1 MKKYDVIAL
10 GELLI
15 DFINNG
21 KSEQGNNTFE
31 ASPGGAPCNV
41 LAMLARLGKRCA
53 FIGKVGDDIF
63 GRRLK
68 TELYELSINTEN
80 LKMDKDVRTTLAFV
94 ENDEAGDRSFSFYR
108 NPGADIML
116 TADEVDE
123 NEIKSAKIFHLGTL
137 SMTHEPIREATKKAL
152 EAAKRSGC
160 LISFD
165 PNLREMLW
173 ESEDDARKAFDY
185 GMRYCDI
192 LKISDNELVWFTG
205 EDDYDKGIEKLKGS
219 YNIPL
224 ILFSMGRDGSRAYY
238 GDTVA
243 EVSAFIQES
252 TVDTTGAGDTFM
264 GCCINYVLENGM
276 IGLTKENLCEM
287 LKFANAAASII
298 TTRKGALKAMPTK
311 NEITTL
317 SNLSK

>member
-1 MKKYDVIAL
+1 MKKFDVITL

-21 KSEQGNNTFE
+21 VSEQGNNTFE
-31 ASPGGAPCNV
+31 ACPGGAVPNV
-41 LAMLARLGKRCA
+41 LAMLSRLGKRCA

-68 TELYELSINTEN
+68 SEIESLGIDTEN
-80 LKMDKDVRTTLAFV
+80 LKMDKDIRTTLAFV
-94 ENDEAGDRSFSFYR
+94 ENDESGDRSFSFYR

-116 TADEVDE
+116 TEAEVDE
-123 NEIKSAKIFHLGTL
+123 EAIRSSKAFHLGTL
-137 SMTHEPIREATKKAL
+137 SMTHEPVRSATKKAL
-152 EAAKRSGC
+152 KIAKEAGC

-173 ESEDDARKAFDY
+173 ESEKDAREAFDY

-205 EDDYDKGIEKLKGS
+205 ETDYDKAMAILREK

-224 ILFSMGRDGSRAYY
+224 VLFSMGRDGSCAYH
-238 GDTVA
+238 GDDMFEA
-243 EVSAFIQES
+243 KAFIQNN

-264 GCCINYVLENGM
+264 GCCINHVLENGFVK
-276 IGLTKENLCEM
+276 LPEM
-287 LKFANAAASII
+287 LNFANAAASII
-298 TTRKGALKAMPTK
+298 TTRKGALKAMPEK
-311 NEITTL
+311 KEINAL
-317 SNLSK
+317 MGK

>member
-1 MKKYDVIAL
+1 MKRFDITAL

-21 KSEQGNNTFE
+21 VSEQGNNTFE
-31 ASPGGAPCNV
+31 ASPGGAVCNV
-41 LAMLARLGKRCA
+41 LAMLARSGKSCA

-68 TELYELSINTEN
+68 SELQALSINTEN
-80 LKMDKDVRTTLAFV
+80 LRLDKDVRTTLAFV
-94 ENDEAGDRSFSFYR
+94 ENDETGDRSFSFYR

-123 NEIKSAKIFHLGTL
+123 EVIKASRVFHLGTL
-137 SMTHEPIREATKKAL
+137 SMTHEPVRSATKKAL
-152 EAAKRSGC
+152 DVAKSAGC
-160 LISFD
+160 IISFD

-173 ESEDDARKAFDY
+173 DSMEDAREAFDY
-185 GMRYCDI
+185 GMRFCDI

-205 EDDYDKGIEKLKGS
+205 EQDYEKGIEKLREK

-238 GDTVA
+238 GGERYETA
-243 EVSAFIQES
+243 AFLRED

-264 GCCINYVLENGM
+264 GCCINHILDNGFKDFDVC
-276 IGLTKENLCEM
+276 LRR
-287 LKFANAAASII
+287 ANAAASII
-298 TTRKGALKAMPTK
+298 TSRKGALRSMPTQS
-311 NEITTL
+311 EIEEIV
-317 SNLSK
+317 NN

>member
-1 MKKYDVIAL
+1 MRKYDVIAL

-21 KSEQGNNTFE
+21 VSEQGNNTFE
-31 ASPGGAPCNV
+31 ACPGGAICNV
-41 LAMLARLGKRCA
+41 LAMLAKLGKNCA

-68 TELYELSINTEN
+68 AELEKLSINTEN

-94 ENDEAGDRSFSFYR
+94 ENDEMGDRSFSFYR

-116 TADEVDE
+116 TADEVNE
-123 NEIKSAKIFHLGTL
+123 EEIKASRVFHLGTL
-137 SMTHEPIREATKKAL
+137 SMTHEPVRSATKKAL
-152 EAAKRSGC
+152 EVAKKNGC
-160 LISFD
+160 IISFD

-173 ESEDDARKAFDY
+173 ESEIDAKEAFDY
-185 GMRYCDI
+185 GMKYCDI

-205 EDDYDKGIEKLKGS
+205 EEDYEKGIEKLKKE

-238 GDTVA
+238 GDTVVQ
-243 EVSAFIQES
+243 EPAFIHDT

-264 GCCINYVLENGM
+264 GCCINHVLENGFN
-276 IGLTKENLCEM
+276 NLSEM
-287 LKFANAAASII
+287 LRFANAAASIV
-298 TTRKGALKAMPTK
+298 TTRKGALKAMPTET
-311 NEITTL
+311 EISTL
-317 SNLSK
+317 LNLK

>member
-1 MKKYDVIAL
+1 MKKYDVVAL

-41 LAMLARLGKRCA
+41 LAMLTRLGKKCA

-68 TELYELSINTEN
+68 CELDELHIDTKSLKLDEN
-80 LKMDKDVRTTLAFV
+80 VRTTLAFV
-94 ENDEAGDRSFSFYR
+94 ENDANGDRSFSFYR

-123 NEIKSAKIFHLGTL
+123 EMIASAKVFHLGTL
-137 SMTHEPIREATKKAL
+137 SMTHEPVLSATKKAL
-152 EAAKRSGC
+152 KIAERSGC
-160 LISFD
+160 IISFD

-173 ESEDDARKAFDY
+173 DSEDRAKEAFDC
-185 GMRYCDI
+185 GMKYCDI

-205 EDDYDKGIEKLKGS
+205 EQDYEKGIAVIREK

-224 ILFSMGRDGSRAYY
+224 VLFSMGRDGSRAYY
-238 GDTVA
+238 KDIKV
-243 EVSAFIQES
+243 ECPAFVQSNTIE
-252 TVDTTGAGDTFM
+252 TTGAGDTFM
-264 GCCINYVLENGM
+264 GCCISHVLDNGFEK
-276 IGLTKENLCEM
+276 LEDM
-287 LKFANAAASII
+287 LKLANAAASII

-311 NEITTL
+311 DEIEKVL
-317 SNLSK
+317 SM

>member
-1 MKKYDVIAL
+1 MKKFDVIAL

-21 KSEQGNNTFE
+21 VSEQENNTFE
-31 ASPGGAPCNV
+31 ACPGGAICNV
-41 LAMLARLGKRCA
+41 LAMLAKLGKNCA

-68 TELYELSINTEN
+68 AEIETLSINTEN
-80 LKMDKDVRTTLAFV
+80 LKMDKEVRTTLAFV
-94 ENDEAGDRSFSFYR
+94 ENDETGDRSFSFYR

-116 TADEVDE
+116 TADEV
-123 NEIKSAKIFHLGTL
+123 NEEAIKSARVFHLGTL
-137 SMTHEPIREATKKAL
+137 SMTHEPVRSATKKTL
-152 EAAKRSGC
+152 KISKEAGC

-173 ESEDDARKAFDY
+173 ESKKDAREAFDY

-205 EDDYDKGIEKLKGS
+205 EEDYDKGIAILREK

-238 GDTVA
+238 GDAVA
-243 EVSAFIQES
+243 EVPAFIQDN

-264 GCCINYVLENGM
+264 GCCINYVLENG
-276 IGLTKENLCEM
+276 IDNLTEGNLREM

-298 TTRKGALKAMPTK
+298 TTRKGALKAMPNK
-311 NEITTL
+311 EEVL
-317 SNLSK
+317 KMLA

>member
-21 KSEQGNNTFE
+21 VSEQGNNTFE
-31 ASPGGAPCNV
+31 ACPGGAICNV
-41 LAMLARLGKRCA
+41 LAMLAKLGKSCA

-68 TELYELSINTEN
+68 AEIEALSINTEN

-94 ENDEAGDRSFSFYR
+94 ENDETGDRSFSFYR

-116 TADEVDE
+116 TADEVNE
-123 NEIKSAKIFHLGTL
+123 EEIKLAKVFHLGTL
-137 SMTHEPIREATKKAL
+137 SMTHEPVRSATKKAL
-152 EAAKRSGC
+152 EIAKENGC
-160 LISFD
+160 IISFD

-173 ESEDDARKAFDY
+173 DSEAEAKEAFDY
-185 GMRYCDI
+185 GMKYCDI

-205 EDDYDKGIEKLKGS
+205 ESDYETGIEKLKKE

-243 EVSAFIQES
+243 EASAFIQES

-264 GCCINYVLENGM
+264 GCCINHILENGFDK
-276 IGLTKENLCEM
+276 LSEM
-287 LKFANAAASII
+287 LRFANATASIV

-311 NEITTL
+311 VEIISL
-317 SNLSK
+317 LK

>member
-1 MKKYDVIAL
+1 MKKYDVVAL

-31 ASPGGAPCNV
+31 ACPGGAICNV
-41 LAMLARLGKRCA
+41 LAMLAKLNKKCA

-68 TELYELSINTEN
+68 GELDGLDINTDC
-80 LKMDKDVRTTLAFV
+80 LMLDKNVRTTLAFV
-94 ENDEAGDRSFSFYR
+94 ENDESGDRSFSFYR

-116 TADEVDE
+116 TEVEVREDV
-123 NEIKSAKIFHLGTL
+123 IGSAKVFHLGTL
-137 SMTHEPIREATKKAL
+137 SMTHEPVLSATKKAL
-152 EAAKRSGC
+152 KIAKASSC

-173 ESEDDARKAFDY
+173 DSEERAKEAFDY

-205 EDDYDKGIEKLKGS
+205 EEDYEKGIEMIRKK
-219 YNIPL
+219 YDIPL
-224 ILFSMGRDGSRAYY
+224 VLFSMGRDGSRAYY
-238 GDTVA
+238 KSEKA
-243 EVSAFIQES
+243 EQQAFVQSNTI
-252 TVDTTGAGDTFM
+252 DTTGAGDTFM
-264 GCCINYVLENGM
+264 GCCISHVLDNGFEK
-276 IGLTKENLCEM
+276 LDEM
-287 LKFANAAASII
+287 LEFANAAASII
-298 TTRKGALKAMPTK
+298 TTRKGALKAMPT
-311 NEITTL
+311 EIEIKAVI
-317 SNLSK
+317 NV

>member
-15 DFINNG
+15 DFISNG
-21 KSEQGNNTFE
+21 VSEQGNNTFE
-31 ASPGGAPCNV
+31 ACPGGAICNV
-41 LAMLARLGKRCA
+41 LAMLANLGKNCA

-68 TELYELSINTEN
+68 AEIESLGIDTEN
-80 LKMDKDVRTTLAFV
+80 LKMDKDTRTTLAFV
-94 ENDEAGDRSFSFYR
+94 ENDESGDRSFSFYR

-116 TADEVDE
+116 NEAEVDE
-123 NEIKSAKIFHLGTL
+123 DAIKSSKVFHLGTL
-137 SMTHEPIREATKKAL
+137 SMTHEPVRSATKKAL
-152 EAAKRSGC
+152 KIAKESGR

-173 ESEDDARKAFDY
+173 ETEKDAREAFDY

-205 EDDYDKGIEKLKGS
+205 ETDYDKGIEILRKK

-238 GDTVA
+238 GDDMFEA
-243 EVSAFIQES
+243 KAFIHND

-264 GCCINYVLENGM
+264 GCCINHVLENGF
-276 IGLTKENLCEM
+276 NNFSEM
-287 LKFANAAASII
+287 LRFANAAASIV
-298 TTRKGALKAMPTK
+298 TTRKGALKAMPTEA
-311 NEITTL
+311 EIISL
-317 SNLSK
+317 LK

>member
-21 KSEQGNNTFE
+21 RSEQGNNTFE

-41 LAMLARLGKRCA
+41 LAMLAKLGKNCA

-68 TELYELSINTEN
+68 SELDALSISTEN
-80 LKMDKDVRTTLAFV
+80 LEMDKDVRTTLAFV
-94 ENDEAGDRSFSFYR
+94 ENDETGDRCFSFYR

-116 TADEVDE
+116 TEDEVDE
-123 NEIKSAKIFHLGTL
+123 DTIKASRVFHLGTL
-137 SMTHEPIREATKKAL
+137 SMTHEPVLSATKKAL
-152 EAAKRSGC
+152 SVAKESGC
-160 LISFD
+160 IISFD

-173 ESEDDARKAFDY
+173 DDVADAKAAFDY

-205 EDDYDKGIEKLKGS
+205 EEDYDKGIAILREK

-224 ILFSMGRDGSRAYY
+224 ILFSMGCDGSRAYY
-238 GDTVA
+238 GD
-243 EVSAFIQES
+243 ECFEEKAFIQNN
-252 TVDTTGAGDTFM
+252 TIDTTGAGDTFM
-264 GCCINYVLENGM
+264 GCCINHVLENGFNK
-276 IGLTKENLCEM
+276 LSEM
-287 LKFANAAASII
+287 LKFANAAASIV
-298 TTRKGALKAMPTK
+298 TTRKGALKAMPQRD
-311 NEITTL
+311 EVE
-317 SNLSK
+317 NLLDSRE